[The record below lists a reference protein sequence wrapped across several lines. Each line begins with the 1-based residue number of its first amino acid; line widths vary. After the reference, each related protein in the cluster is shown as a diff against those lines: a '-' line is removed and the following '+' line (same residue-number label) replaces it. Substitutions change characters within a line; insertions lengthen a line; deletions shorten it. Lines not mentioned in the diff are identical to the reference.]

1 MIAVHLDH
9 QLLVLACAEPG
20 EWSPGG
26 LVLGAEVD
34 IVVLGNAAEQ
44 LGHTREEVQAARE
57 RLVRAGL
64 LYPGAVRL
72 MAWPRSLVK
81 DLHRAIMARVG
92 ISPPAG
98 LSARE
103 IAAALGRAKS
113 SGDPDGALQNALDY
127 LYQAGH
133 LSPPSALWPT
143 AAGRARVE
151 ADGVRVAA

>member
-1 MIAVHLDH
+1 MNALDD

-26 LVLGAEVD
+26 LVLGVELD
-34 IVVLGNAAEQ
+34 IMVLGSASKE
-44 LGHTREEVQAARE
+44 LGHTLEEVQAARE

-92 ISPPAG
+92 ISPPSG
-98 LSARE
+98 LTARE
-103 IAAALGRAKS
+103 IAEAIGRAKP
-113 SGDPDGALQNALDY
+113 SGDPDGGLQDALDY
-127 LYQAGH
+127 LYLAGH

-151 ADGVRVAA
+151 ADGARVAA